1 MLRIRSSLSIHDDV
15 RVHLAHLVD
24 LDVGHG
30 LIVHLATHIVM
41 LLSLARQ
48 HVIVDVCHLL
58 ISLNYYQLINDYK
71 FKS

>member
-1 MLRIRSSLSIHDDV
+1 MLGIRSSLSIHDDV

-48 HVIVDVCHLL
+48 HVIVDVCHL
-58 ISLNYYQLINDYK
+58 
-71 FKS
+71 